1 MSNNI
6 KKKRTVS
13 KVDRAEIE
21 LSNHNSS
28 RELTSRDFFNLESP
42 MTSVATMG
50 RAVILDDADV
60 AAVLLLDGD
69 EDDRAKDLVDT
80 TA

>member
-1 MSNNI
+1 
-6 KKKRTVS
+6 
-13 KVDRAEIE
+13 
-21 LSNHNSS
+21 
-28 RELTSRDFFNLESP
+28 
-42 MTSVATMG
+42 MG